1 MGDITGAFG
10 ALYIWDGLEKR
21 GFPVTDD
28 VQLIDIDGL
37 TWEQKKIIVG
47 GNELEIDELV
57 KAEGGK
63 LSDFVMMGATVFTSL
78 MQAVFENESEE
89 KRLEI
94 SNLVKNTLRGLI
106 DRFEDDSE

>member
-1 MGDITGAFG
+1 MDEMSEAFG

-47 GNELEIDELV
+47 GNALEIDELV

-63 LSDFVMMGATVFTSL
+63 LSDFVMMGATVFTKL

-89 KRLEI
+89 KRQEI